1 MIMSNLKYIII
12 KIMVFKKVACIL
24 FTTFLI
30 KDSAATY
37 SYTRFPI
44 GIGGSNN
51 NMEYLVVRDI
61 RDIFFTKFS
70 NNVGSLFYFKFFF
83 SYHGVNY

>member
-1 MIMSNLKYIII
+1 
-12 KIMVFKKVACIL
+12 MVFKKVACIL
-24 FTTFLI
+24 FTIFLI

-51 NMEYLVVRDI
+51 NMEYLVMEVSTDQKI
-61 RDIFFTKFS
+61 AVGGKCLDNNICGLNDNIFVELIDDVAK
-70 NNVGSLFYFKFFF
+70 
-83 SYHGVNY
+83 